1 MQEEI
6 CSLFLEYYQILI
18 HDINGPSSK
27 TSRSLTSHS
36 SQISLLIALDSLNLK
51 ATQVY
56 AIVSHEVE
64 HKSSLELDK
73 DAL

>member
-1 MQEEI
+1 MQ
-6 CSLFLEYYQILI
+6 
-18 HDINGPSSK
+18 
-27 TSRSLTSHS
+27 SLTSHS